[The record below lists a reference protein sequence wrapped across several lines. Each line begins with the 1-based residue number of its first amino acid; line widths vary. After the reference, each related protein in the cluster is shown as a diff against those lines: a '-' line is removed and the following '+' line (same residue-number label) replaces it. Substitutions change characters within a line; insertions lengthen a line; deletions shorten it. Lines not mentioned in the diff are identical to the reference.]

1 VDDAQE
7 DGDLSFVEDNVVGHV
22 DQYGIQA
29 MATSPEAIVM
39 VVPKMFVKKADAGS
53 REGEIEI
60 VSGVTTHD
68 TASVPL
74 TSTYGYISDPLTE
87 DPNTSSAWTETGVN
101 SLTIGPKVSA

>member
-1 VDDAQE
+1 
-7 DGDLSFVEDNVVGHV
+7 
-22 DQYGIQA
+22 
-29 MATSPEAIVM
+29 M

-60 VSGVTTHD
+60 VSGITTHD
-68 TASVPL
+68 STSVPL

-87 DPNTSSAWTETGVN
+87 DPDTSSPWTETGVN